1 MVDQRPLIGKKLMSK
16 IQKNLSAVSE
26 DENRDLGFGSKV
38 AGESRRRLLNRDGSF
53 NVARTGLNPLAAFS
67 LYHSLLQI
75 SWPGFFGF
83 VVIGYLIANSV
94 FAVAY
99 VACGAGALLVP
110 ENLHIGNRFWEAF
123 FFSVHTMATIGY
135 GNITPVGIAAN
146 LIVTFEALF
155 GLMGFALIT
164 GMLFAR
170 FSRPTAKILFSE
182 KAIVSPYRGLTAF
195 EFRIT
200 NGRCNEIIE
209 LHATVMYSQFEDVGG
224 RRLRR
229 FYPLSL
235 ERERVAFFT
244 LSWTLVHPIDEASP
258 LYGKTEQELLAADAE
273 VLVLLTGIDETFSQ
287 TVHTRSSYKADEII
301 WKAKFGDIYN
311 QPTPT
316 GRLTID
322 VRKLHSIER
331 LNDTND

>member
-1 MVDQRPLIGKKLMSK
+1 MKTKKMETQST
-16 IQKNLSAVSE
+16 NLSPPN

-53 NVARTGLNPLAAFS
+53 NVARMGLNPLAAFS
-67 LYHSLLQI
+67 LYHSLLRV

-83 VVIGYLIANSV
+83 VIVGYLIANAV
-94 FAVAY
+94 FACAY
-99 VACGAGALLVP
+99 MLCGDGALLVP
-110 ENLHIGNRFWEAF
+110 ENLHIDHRFWESF

-155 GLMGFALIT
+155 GLLGFALVT
-164 GMLFAR
+164 GMLFSR

-182 KAIVSPYRGLTAF
+182 KAIVAPYRGITAF

-209 LHATVMYSQFEDVGG
+209 LNATVMYSQFEEVGG
-224 RRLRR
+224 RPLRR
-229 FYPLSL
+229 FYPLKL
-235 ERERVAFFT
+235 ERDRVAFFT
-244 LSWTLVHPIDEASP
+244 LSWTLVHPIDETSP
-258 LYGKTEQELLAADAE
+258 LFGKTEQELLAVDAE
-273 VLVLLTGIDETFSQ
+273 VLILLTGIDETFSQ

-301 WKAKFGDIYN
+301 WKAKFADIYN
-311 QPTPT
+311 PPTPT

-322 VRKLHSIER
+322 VRKLHSIESVSE
-331 LNDTND
+331 TND

>member
-1 MVDQRPLIGKKLMSK
+1 MTNIENKPVVIR
-16 IQKNLSAVSE
+16 E
-26 DENRDLGFGSKV
+26 DENRDLGFGAKV

-67 LYHSLLQI
+67 LYQSLLQL
-75 SWPGFFGF
+75 SWPKFFGF
-83 VVIGYLIANSV
+83 VVIGYLIANSI
-94 FAVAY
+94 FAFAY
-99 VACGAGALLVP
+99 LACGEGSLMVP

-155 GLMGFALIT
+155 GLLAFALIT
-164 GMLFAR
+164 GMLFSR
-170 FSRPTAKILFSE
+170 FSRPTANILFSDN
-182 KAIVSPYRGLTAF
+182 AVVAPYRGITAF

-209 LHATVMYSQFEDVGG
+209 LHATVMYSQFEDYDGKRV
-224 RRLRR
+224 RR
-229 FYPLSL
+229 FYPLQL
-235 ERERVAFFT
+235 ERERVAFFN
-244 LSWTLVHPIDEASP
+244 LSWTLVHPIDESSP
-258 LYGKTEQELLAADAE
+258 LFGKTEQELLTSDAE

-287 TVHTRSSYKADEII
+287 TVHTRSSYKAEEVI
-301 WKAKFGDIYN
+301 WQARFGDIYN
-311 QPTPT
+311 PPTPT

-331 LNDTND
+331 LNETDE

>member
-1 MVDQRPLIGKKLMSK
+1 MDTQRLAPPST
-16 IQKNLSAVSE
+16 Q

-53 NVARTGLNPLAAFS
+53 NVAREGMSPLAAFS
-67 LYHSLLQI
+67 LYHALLRI
-75 SWPGFFGF
+75 SWPRFFG
-83 VVIGYLIANSV
+83 VVTVGYFIANSI

-99 VACGAGALLVP
+99 LLCGAGALAVP
-110 ENLHIGNRFWEAF
+110 ENLRIGSRFWEAF

-135 GNITPVGIAAN
+135 GNITPVGVAAN

-155 GLMGFALIT
+155 GLLGFALVT
-164 GMLFAR
+164 GILFSR
-170 FSRPTAKILFSE
+170 FSRPTAKIIFSHQ
-182 KAIVSPYRGLTAF
+182 AIIAPYRGITAF

-209 LHATVMYSQFEDVGG
+209 LHATVILSQLEEKEGSRV
-224 RRLRR
+224 RR
-229 FYPLSL
+229 FYQLPL
-235 ERERVAFFT
+235 EREQVTFFN
-244 LSWTLVHPIDEASP
+244 LSWTIVHPIDETSP
-258 LYGKTEQELLAADAE
+258 LYGKTEQDLLAADAE

-287 TVHTRSSYKADEII
+287 TVHARSSYEAEEIV
-301 WKAKFGDIYN
+301 WQARYRDIYN
-311 QPTPT
+311 QPTGS

-331 LNDTND
+331 LDKTTD

>member
-1 MVDQRPLIGKKLMSK
+1 MTNIENQPVVIR
-16 IQKNLSAVSE
+16 E

-67 LYHSLLQI
+67 LYQSLLQL
-75 SWPGFFGF
+75 SWPKFFGF
-83 VVIGYLIANSV
+83 VVVGYLIANSF
-94 FAVAY
+94 FALAY
-99 VACGAGALLVP
+99 LACGDGALLAP

-155 GLMGFALIT
+155 GLLAFALIT
-164 GMLFAR
+164 GMLFSR
-170 FSRPTAKILFSE
+170 FSRPTAKILFSDN
-182 KAIVSPYRGLTAF
+182 AVIAPYRGITAF

-200 NGRCNEIIE
+200 NGRCNELIE
-209 LHATVMYSQFEDVGG
+209 LHATVMYSQFEDHDG
-224 RRLRR
+224 RRVRR
-229 FYPLSL
+229 FYPLQL
-235 ERERVAFFT
+235 ERERVAFFN
-244 LSWTLVHPIDEASP
+244 LSWTLVHPIDESSP
-258 LYGKTEQELLAADAE
+258 LFGKTEHELLASDAE
-273 VLVLLTGIDETFSQ
+273 VLILLTGIDETFSQ
-287 TVHTRSSYKADEII
+287 TVHTRSSYKAEEVV

-311 QPTPT
+311 PPTPT

-331 LNDTND
+331 LNETND